1 MSYVDVQRGTDF
13 EHMASGLH
21 PQQPPMTSPMGDSQ
35 GPAVCL
41 GYGQILVLK

>member
-1 MSYVDVQRGTDF
+1 MFNGVQILSTWPVDCTL
-13 EHMASGLH
+13 SS
-21 PQQPPMTSPMGDSQ
+21 PQMTSPMGDSQ